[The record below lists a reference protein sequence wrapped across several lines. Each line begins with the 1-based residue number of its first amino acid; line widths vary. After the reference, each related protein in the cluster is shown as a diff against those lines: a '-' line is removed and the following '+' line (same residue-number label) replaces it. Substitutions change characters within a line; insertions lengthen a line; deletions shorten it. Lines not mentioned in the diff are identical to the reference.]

1 MATARVPDREH
12 EPDRFRM
19 LRPMAKSKTRAT
31 DHLASVPLFSACS
44 KKELEK
50 IARAGSL
57 VEMSDGKVLTTQDET
72 SREAFVVTEGSVI
85 VRRNN
90 RKVAELGP
98 GAVIGELGLLDRGPR
113 TATVV
118 ANGPVEVL
126 VLGPREF
133 SALLD
138 NVPTISRK
146 LMRALASQVRELD
159 TKSYG

>member
-1 MATARVPDREH
+1 
-12 EPDRFRM
+12 
-19 LRPMAKSKTRAT
+19 MAKTSAT
-31 DHLASVPLFSACS
+31 DHLAEVPLFSACS
-44 KKELEK
+44 KKELAK
-50 IARAGSL
+50 IAKA
-57 VEMSDGKVLTTQDET
+57 SDQVTLEDGRVLTKQDET
-72 SREAFVVTEGSVI
+72 SREAFVIMDGKVV

-98 GAVIGELGLLDRGPR
+98 GSVVGELGLLDRGPR

-118 ANGPVEVL
+118 AEGPVEVL

-138 NVPTISRK
+138 EVPTISHK
-146 LMRALASQVRELD
+146 LMKALAARVRELD